1 MRIARLLMGALLG
14 FLLTGAAAKADVL
27 DDIKKRG
34 TLIVGVKADYKPF
47 GFRDPS
53 GGIIG
58 LEPDLA
64 GDVAKKLGV
73 KLELVPVVSANRME
87 FLNQGKI
94 DLMIAT
100 MSDKPERRK
109 VVQVIEPL
117 YYSDACNILLRK
129 NSPIKSWD
137 DLKGKKLCGTTG
149 AFYNKDIQQTYGP
162 EIASFDGSEKPL
174 LALKNNDCVGY
185 VYDQTFIAGKLT
197 VRRLEGRISHAPARH
212 HGDAL
217 GGRREARRD
226 QLPEVHGGHPQG
238 VDEVRPRRRAGE
250 EVGRATHRVRQAHVR
265 EGQER
270 QLNLIDTRPA
280 RLAPV
285 WASRR
290 SFPPS
295 CWKRVFDT
303 TRRGNGAGVCRSVG
317 A

>member
-1 MRIARLLMGALLG
+1 MRIVRFIAAGLLAMMAL
-14 FLLTGAAAKADVL
+14 GAAAQADVL

-34 TLIVGVKADYKPF
+34 TLIVGVKPDYKPF

-53 GGIIG
+53 GGIVGI
-58 LEPDLA
+58 EPDLA
-64 GDVAKKLGV
+64 ADVAKKLGV

-129 NSPIKSWD
+129 DAPVKSWD

-149 AFYNKDIQQTYGP
+149 AFYNKDIQQKYGP

-174 LALKNNDCVGY
+174 LALKNNDCIGY

-197 VRRLEGRISHAPARH
+197 DDDWKSGYHMPLPGIMETPWAMAVKLGEANLQKFMEDISKEWMKSGRIVE
-212 HGDAL
+212 L
-217 GGRREARRD
+217 EKKWN
-226 QLPEVHGGHPQG
+226 V
-238 VDEVRPRRRAGE
+238 
-250 EVGRATHRVRQAHVR
+250 
-265 EGQER
+265 
-270 QLNLIDTRPA
+270 
-280 RLAPV
+280 
-285 WASRR
+285 
-290 SFPPS
+290 PPTDYA
-295 CWKRVFDT
+295 KRMHEKAKS
-303 TRRGNGAGVCRSVG
+303 GS
-317 A
+317 

>member
-1 MRIARLLMGALLG
+1 MSIKSILASTMIAGSVMLAAVS
-14 FLLTGAAAKADVL
+14 GAAADVL

-53 GGIIG
+53 GAIIG

-64 GDVAKKLGV
+64 ADVAKKLGV

-117 YYSDACNILLRK
+117 YYSDAVNILLK
-129 NSPIKSWD
+129 KGAPVAKWE

-149 AFYNKDIQQTYGP
+149 AFYNKDVAQQFGP

-174 LALKNNDCVGY
+174 LALKGGDCIGY
-185 VYDQTFIAGKLT
+185 LYDQTFIGGKLT
-197 VRRLEGRISHAPARH
+197 EADWSGGYHMPLPGIMETPWAMAVKLGEAGLQKVLEGMHKDWMKSGRIIELEKKWQVPPTDYAKRMH
-212 HGDAL
+212 
-217 GGRREARRD
+217 EA
-226 QLPEVHGGHPQG
+226 
-238 VDEVRPRRRAGE
+238 AKK
-250 EVGRATHRVRQAHVR
+250 
-265 EGQER
+265 
-270 QLNLIDTRPA
+270 
-280 RLAPV
+280 
-285 WASRR
+285 S
-290 SFPPS
+290 S
-295 CWKRVFDT
+295 
-303 TRRGNGAGVCRSVG
+303 
-317 A
+317 